1 MAGVD
6 PVSGGATN
14 ATFAAAVDAELA
26 ALAADAKALEA
37 LLSAGDIIQAK
48 VLPSNGLTDLIQ
60 ILGNRVSAALPPNLV
75 PGDII
80 TVQVTSFEGDRINV
94 QILPDSGAPEQPPL
108 PPPATGQLPP
118 PATGQLPPGTTDR
131 KSTRLNSSHI
141 TISYAVFCLK

>member
-37 LLSAGDIIQAK
+37 LLSAGDIVQAK

-60 ILGNRVSAALPPNLV
+60 ILGNRVAAALPPNLV
-75 PGDII
+75 PGDVI
-80 TVQVTSFEGDRINV
+80 TVQVTSIADGHINV
-94 QILPDSGAPEQPPL
+94 QILPDASAATDVPL
-108 PPPATGQLPP
+108 PE
-118 PATGQLPPGTTDR
+118 GTTP
-131 KSTRLNSSHI
+131 TPP
-141 TISYAVFCLK
+141 